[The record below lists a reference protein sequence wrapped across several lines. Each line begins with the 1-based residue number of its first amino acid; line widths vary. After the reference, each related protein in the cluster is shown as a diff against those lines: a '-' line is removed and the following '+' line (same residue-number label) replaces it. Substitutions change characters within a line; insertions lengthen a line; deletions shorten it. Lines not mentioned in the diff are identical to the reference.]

1 MASYIEADR
10 PMTVTT
16 PLGPDVLLLT
26 GLSGHEAISE
36 LFCFQ
41 LEFIAEQKADIA
53 FDKLL
58 GQKITVNMQLPG
70 EKKTRYFSGIC
81 NRFSQ
86 GERDAHFTVYRMEIV
101 PQFWLLTRKM
111 QSRIFQHISVP
122 DILKKVLEGLD
133 VSFEIQGQFQPRDY
147 CVQYRETD
155 FSFASRLM
163 EEEGIYY
170 FFKHSSDG
178 HKLVVANT
186 PQSHT
191 DLPEYSKLIFE
202 ELEGGNREEDRVLSW
217 EKTQELRSG
226 KYLLWDH
233 SFELPHKHL
242 EADRN
247 ILESVPVG
255 TVTHKLKVGGNDK
268 LQVYDYP
275 GEYAQRFDGI
285 NASGGEQAA
294 ELQKIFDDNKRTI
307 EIRMQQEEV
316 QSISISGTS
325 SCRQMTS
332 GHRFTLQRHFNAN
345 GQYVVIGVRH
355 EAKLGGFR
363 TDMEEFEYSNSFTCI
378 PFALPFRPVR
388 INAKPMVQ
396 GTQTA
401 VVVGPS
407 GEEIFTD
414 KYGRIKVQFHWDR
427 DGKYDSDSSCW
438 LRVANSWAGRE
449 WGAISIPRIGH
460 EVVVAFQEGD
470 PDQPIVIGS
479 VYNADMMPPYK
490 LPDNKTIS
498 ANKSDSTVGH
508 KGCNELHFE
517 DKKGN
522 EKIFIHGE
530 KDLHIRIK
538 NNRHEY
544 IGNDRHQIVERDIV
558 KEVKRDENVTIDR
571 DSIEKIKRDS
581 FLTVEGK
588 QAIKITG
595 SRSLEVIGNVI
606 EEFKADHSEAVT
618 GKYYL
623 KCPSVVIEG
632 LNELTAKVGGNF
644 IKIDPSGVTIVG
656 TIVNINSGGAAGI
669 GSVGSLVPPANPA
682 VPIEPGTA
690 QAGSGMVYSQAPVAA
705 AAPTYNAE
713 ENKDK
718 KSWVEIEL
726 VDEEG
731 NPCPGERYQI
741 KLPDGSVDSGTLDE
755 KGKAR
760 VICDPGTAEVTFP
773 DLDKD
778 TWEPK

>member
-26 GLSGHEAISE
+26 GLSGREAISE
-36 LFCFQ
+36 LFSFQ
-41 LEFIAEQKADIA
+41 LEFIAEQKADIP
-53 FDKLL
+53 FEKLL
-58 GQKITVNMQLPG
+58 GQKITVNLRLPD
-70 EKKTRYFSGIC
+70 EKTRYFSGIC
-81 NRFSQ
+81 SRFSQ
-86 GERDAHFTVYRMEIV
+86 GERDAHFTTYRMEIV
-101 PQFWLLTRKM
+101 PQFWLLTRKV

-122 DILKKVLEGLD
+122 DILKKVLDGLD

-155 FSFASRLM
+155 FNFASRLM

-170 FFKHSSDG
+170 FFKHLSDG
-178 HKLVVANT
+178 HRMVVANT
-186 PQSHT
+186 PQSHPEM
-191 DLPEYSKLIFE
+191 PEYSKLIYE
-202 ELEGGNREEDRVLSW
+202 EIEGGNREEDRVLSW

-226 KYLLWDH
+226 KYLVWDH
-233 SFELPHKHL
+233 TFELPHKHL
-242 EADRN
+242 EADRS
-247 ILESVPVG
+247 IIESVPVG
-255 TVTHKLKVGGNDK
+255 SVTHKFQVGGNDK

-285 NASGGEQAA
+285 NTSGGEQAV
-294 ELQKIFDDNKRTI
+294 ELQKIFEDNKRTVG
-307 EIRMQQEEV
+307 IRIQQEEV
-316 QSISISGTS
+316 RGISISGTGN
-325 SCRQMTS
+325 CRQMTS
-332 GHRFTLQRHFNAN
+332 GHKFTLQRHYNAD
-345 GQYVVIGVRH
+345 GQYVVTGIHHDAR
-355 EAKLGGFR
+355 LGGFR

-388 INAKPMVQ
+388 ITPKPVVQ

-414 KYGRIKVQFHWDR
+414 KYGRVKVQFHWDR
-427 DGKYDSDSSCW
+427 FGKYDSDSSCW
-438 LRVANSWAGRE
+438 LRVATSWAGRQ
-449 WGAISIPRIGH
+449 WGSISIPRIGH

-490 LPDNKTIS
+490 LPDGKTVS
-498 ANKSDSTVGH
+498 TWKSDSSVGH
-508 KGCNELHFE
+508 KGFNEIQFE

-522 EKIFIHGE
+522 EKIFLHGE
-530 KDLHIRIK
+530 KDYHIRIK
-538 NNRHEY
+538 NDRHEY
-544 IGNDRHQIVERDIV
+544 IGNDMHQIVERDIL
-558 KEVKRDENVTIDR
+558 KEVKRDENVTVDR
-571 DSIEKIKRDS
+571 DVIGKIKRDS

-595 SRSLEVIGNVI
+595 SRSLDVTGNVI
-606 EEFKADHSEAVT
+606 EEFKADHSQSVT

-623 KCPSVVIEG
+623 KCPSIVIEG
-632 LNELTAKVGGNF
+632 LNELTVKVGGNF
-644 IKIDPSGVTIVG
+644 IKIDNSGVTVVG
-656 TIVNINSGGAAGI
+656 TMVNINSGGAAG
-669 GSVGSLVPPANPA
+669 VGTAGTLVPPAAPA
-682 VPIEPGTA
+682 VPVAPGTA
-690 QAGSGMVYSQAPVAA
+690 EAGSGMVYTQTPAVEVG
-705 AAPTYNAE
+705 PTYKAE
-713 ENKDK
+713 ENKEK
-718 KSWVEIEL
+718 KSWIEIEL

-731 NPCPGERYQI
+731 NPCPGERYRI
-741 KLPDGSVDSGTLDE
+741 KLPDGSVDTGTLDE

-778 TWEPK
+778 AWEPK